1 MTEHEKKTIVIAAF
15 GATHP
20 KALGAISG
28 MAEKVRKSFPE
39 LEVRIAF
46 TSNII
51 RKIWHKRRT
60 DKEFIA
66 AYGDM
71 LREFFYVKGPLA
83 TIADLQDE
91 GFRTIIVQPTH
102 IYAGEEFFDL
112 VSYINGL
119 NSIKTVKPK
128 YLPFRK
134 LVVGRPLLGMPG
146 PLYDYHKDMIAVAKA
161 LAPDVELVRKDNAA
175 LVYMGH
181 GNKFY
186 STGVYSEFQEVMRG
200 MYPETPV
207 FVGTVEGFPG
217 LDIVMDGLV
226 HIGADRVVLVPFM
239 MVAGDH
245 ARNDMAGDRADS
257 WKSVMCSRGIR
268 VACVLRGLGERPGI
282 QAIFIQH
289 IREVAE
295 DHSISL

>member
-1 MTEHEKKTIVIAAF
+1 LTEHEKKAIVIAAF

-60 DKEFIA
+60 DKDLIA

-268 VACVLRGLGERPGI
+268 VACVLRGLGESPGI

>member
-1 MTEHEKKTIVIAAF
+1 MTEHEKKAIVIAAF

-60 DKEFIA
+60 DKDLIA

-119 NSIKTVKPK
+119 NSIKTVKPR

-245 ARNDMAGDRADS
+245 AHNDMAGDRADS

-268 VACVLRGLGERPGI
+268 VACVLRGLGESPGI

>member
-1 MTEHEKKTIVIAAF
+1 MTEHEKKAIVIAAF

-66 AYGDM
+66 VYGDM

-217 LDIVMDGLV
+217 LGIVMDGLV

-245 ARNDMAGDRADS
+245 AHNDMAGDRADS

-268 VACVLRGLGERPGI
+268 VACMLRGLGESPGI